1 MNTQNKF
8 NGLIE
13 SALKLEFGTMTLKYA
28 KARNEIVNKYGKNI
42 YEDPDFE
49 ELKTEVNKLITER
62 RAIRKTKFDAAHG
75 EYAKYA
81 DAEYRKAGDQ
91 IKALEGLVY

>member
-13 SALKLEFGTMTLKYA
+13 KALKLEFGTMTLKYA
-28 KARNEIVNKYGKNI
+28 KARNEIVDAHGINI
-42 YEDPDFE
+42 YEDSDFKEFRE
-49 ELKTEVNKLITER
+49 EVSKLIAER
-62 RAIRKTKFDAAHG
+62 RAIRKQKFDAAKG
-75 EYAKYA
+75 VYTQYA
-81 DAEYRKAGDQ
+81 DTEYRKAGDE